1 MLWYLMAAALMAA
14 MTCLTIG
21 ATRLPTAAVA
31 AIDLAALVWLAA
43 LGVCVLGG
51 CGA

>member
-1 MLWYLMAAALMAA
+1 MFWYLMACAVLSA

-21 ATRLPTAAVA
+21 ATKLPTAAVA
-31 AIDLAALVWLAA
+31 VIDLAALVWLAA

-51 CGA
+51 WGA